1 MAAAGVAANGTAS
14 GFVSMIAAGA
24 HLSLASGQGL
34 ALALAAVVIA
44 AALLLSLATPR
55 LDAQEP
61 PLVKPSVPLIGHM
74 IGIIRH
80 QARYHVLLQ

>member
-1 MAAAGVAANGTAS
+1 MAADEVATNSTAG

-24 HLSLASGQGL
+24 HLGLAPSQGL
-34 ALALAAVVIA
+34 AIAVVAIAAV
-44 AALLLSLATPR
+44 LLLSLATPR

-61 PLVKPSVPLIGHM
+61 PLVKPSVPFIGHM

-80 QARYHVLLQ
+80 QARYHVLL